1 MAELKYFNALMATV
15 LGSDEERKAAIQ
27 YLKEVDPEIWDQ
39 EEQKARRRVG
49 APNALRQVTTHPET
63 CEIYHK

>member
-39 EEQKARRRVG
+39 EE
-49 APNALRQVTTHPET
+49 
-63 CEIYHK
+63 